1 MVCRKYVPSTS
12 SAGPNVETPINF
24 TEVVYVSN
32 IELFERLAAVDPA
45 ALADA
50 NKQIRVMSPDIRPVQ
65 SGLQLLGK
73 AYTVRC
79 HEDFF
84 AVITAL
90 EDAEPG
96 DVLVIDSQDSQAAI
110 VGELFSTEAERK
122 GLHGIVIDGPCR
134 DISTIE
140 ELDMPV
146 YASSVT
152 PVSGTTK
159 ALGEHQVTI
168 VCGGIEVNPGDIV
181 FGDDDGIIVASIEE
195 LMELLPLAEETKRLE
210 RRVLDQLAAGA
221 SLLSL
226 VNFAEHRDALRAGN
240 KGSTLKFLI

>member
-1 MVCRKYVPSTS
+1 V
-12 SAGPNVETPINF
+12 N
-24 TEVVYVSN
+24 N
-32 IELFERLAAVDPA
+32 IELFERLAALDPA

-50 NKQIRVMSPDIRPVQ
+50 NKQIRVMNDEIRPIQ
-65 SGLQLLGK
+65 SGLQLLGR

-84 AVITAL
+84 AVIRAL

-96 DVLVIDSQDSQAAI
+96 DVLVIDSQNSRRAI

-140 ELDMPV
+140 ELELPV
-146 YASSVT
+146 YARSVT

-159 ALGEHQVTI
+159 ALGELQVPI
-168 VCGGIEVNPGDIV
+168 VCGGVEVNPGDIV

-195 LMELLPLAEETKRLE
+195 LSELLPQAEEIKRIE
-210 RRVLDQLAAGA
+210 RWVLDQLAAGT

-226 VNFAEHRDALRAGN
+226 VNYAEHLDALRVGN
-240 KGSTLKFLI
+240 KRSSLKFLL

>member
-1 MVCRKYVPSTS
+1 VNS
-12 SAGPNVETPINF
+12 
-24 TEVVYVSN
+24 
-32 IELFERLAAVDPA
+32 IELFERLTAVDPA

-50 NKQIRVMSPDIRPVQ
+50 NKQIRVMSDEIRPIQ
-65 SGLQLLGK
+65 SGLQMLGK

-96 DVLVIDSQDSQAAI
+96 DVLVIDSQNSRRAI

-134 DISTIE
+134 DVSTIE
-140 ELDMPV
+140 QLDLPV

-159 ALGEHQVTI
+159 ALGEHQVPI

-195 LMELLPLAEETKRLE
+195 LIKLLPQAEEIKRLE
-210 RRVLDQLAAGA
+210 RRVLDQLAAGT

-226 VNFAEHRDALRAGN
+226 VNYAEHRDALRAGN
-240 KGSTLKFLI
+240 KASALKFLL